1 MSEAGLGEGEPSWHA
16 RFEARRGCAASS
28 SPTGGDMNSREI
40 PLSVMW
46 LGAMTLVL
54 FLVTGSAWI
63 WGVEHA
69 VEVGAPI
76 IILCLTA
83 TFYISYKRVSLHDDR
98 ARATVERAADGIV
111 TTDSRGH
118 IETMNAAAE
127 ALFGYHQAE
136 LKGYSLTALLSSSY
150 TDSEEGDLWD
160 FLRENAIKATGV
172 AQEVIGLRKGGKKFF
187 MDLSI
192 SDTQVGDELVFIAI
206 FRDVTEKKKA
216 QIALNKA
223 HDRLEVRV
231 EQRTAE
237 LRKANERLEAEIEVR
252 VTSESQREKLVHELQ
267 DALAE
272 IKALTGLIPI
282 CASCKN
288 VRDDRGYWNR
298 IEEYVGQRSDAE
310 FSHSICPVCADKLYP
325 GLTRKS

>member
-1 MSEAGLGEGEPSWHA
+1 
-16 RFEARRGCAASS
+16 
-28 SPTGGDMNSREI
+28 MNNKDI
-40 PLSVMW
+40 PLSVIW
-46 LGAMTLVL
+46 LGAITLVL
-54 FLVTGSAWI
+54 FLVTGSARI

-69 VEVGAPI
+69 IDIGAPV
-76 IILCLTA
+76 IILCLA
-83 TFYISYKRVSLHDDR
+83 AMFYLSYRPIALGHDR

-111 TTDSRGH
+111 TTDSLGH

-127 ALFGYHQAE
+127 ALFGYGQAE
-136 LKGYSLTALLSSSY
+136 LAGYSLTALLSSSY

-160 FLRENAIKATGV
+160 FLRDNAIKATGV
-172 AQEVIGLRKGGKKFF
+172 AQEVIGLRKGGAKFF

-192 SDTQVGDELVFIAI
+192 SDTQVGDDLVFIAI

-223 HDRLEVRV
+223 HGELEVRV
-231 EQRTAE
+231 EERTAE
-237 LRKANERLEAEIEVR
+237 LKLANERLEAEIQVRILSETEREEV
-252 VTSESQREKLVHELQ
+252 VHELQ

-272 IKALTGLIPI
+272 IKTLSGLIPI

-288 VRDDRGYWNR
+288 VRDDKGYWNR

-325 GLTRKS
+325 GLTKKE